1 MPVSLE
7 EYDLPSMV
15 GWLIGLHGHDTVRG
29 ILGDRFDGLRTGRL
43 NLDEVD
49 MQAREALSQLIEG
62 AILAGMQP
70 PPQPRRTVVP
80 PDAPGPTHHVVA
92 QDLAKSARGF
102 AGNHTTRPRSG
113 RRARTPRPL
122 VGVWV
127 ERTGR
132 SV

>member
-80 PDAPGPTHHVVA
+80 PDAPQGLRTMWWRRIW
-92 QDLAKSARGF
+92 QSLQEDLQAI
-102 AGNHTTRPRSG
+102 
-113 RRARTPRPL
+113 TPRAHGPAGAL
-122 VGVWV
+122 
-127 ERTGR
+127 EHHAL
-132 SV
+132 S